1 MDREPVNSSAIAS
14 VGFSL
19 GFLVETPLALAD
31 LPGIL
36 EIEFTDGTVYQY
48 RGVRTSTYKDFLE
61 SGSLGAYFN
70 QQIRDQYPTG

>member
-19 GFLVETPLALAD
+19 GFAIETPLALLD
-31 LPGIL
+31 LTGTL
-36 EIEFTDGTVYQY
+36 EIEFTDGRIYQY
-48 RGVRTSTYKDFLE
+48 SGVKTSTYKDFLS

-70 QQIRDQYPTG
+70 QQIRDNYPTG